1 MKWLSGAKT
10 WFLAQSAAIKTLLCV
25 VCLAV
30 VAGIGTAVYFGVRSG
45 ADADEDMYMVSVDDP
60 VISQED
66 TKPTPTPEQPS
77 EEKDQDEET
86 DAPEGDEVQE
96 EAEEEEPFVNTTGK
110 LINGNFKEGL
120 KGFEVYAYYPDDISY
135 TVDPKTGLSISI
147 AHTGEED
154 WHVQLKQGG
163 IKLQNGSWYQLT
175 LDAKSDLARDI
186 ICTMQRNGI
195 EDDVWTAYSPSQ
207 HLSLTKSWKTFNI
220 YFQMTEKTDS
230 DSVFNLSMGAV
241 DGKVI
246 AKQHTV
252 SVRNISLKKL
262 DDTWLSALR
271 QGENLIGN
279 NNFAYQDILWETT
292 IVSPGEAKATFE
304 EGKAVFDI
312 KNPGQLDWNVQLK
325 QSGIRLEQGKG
336 YRLTFQASSTVA
348 RTIKIGFMDK
358 DFVNWY
364 GGADVTLSGGAEQTV
379 MVEFYM
385 DKATNPDAVMMVSM
399 GKMENQDTPASV
411 ITLSQFK
418 LVNAAVS
425 PASSG
430 GYGVAFNPITNLTD
444 GWFVYDHE
452 DTHVSSCTV
461 DGENGFKIDINDT
474 GTEDWHVQL
483 QKKNVALEKGK
494 WYQISFEAK
503 SSLDRA
509 LLYMLQRDGAA
520 DEVWTTYSNAEQGKI
535 TLNGEWQTFTQ
546 TFHMLSDSD
555 NAAIF
560 NISMG
565 SINGTRIAQQHSVWV
580 RNIRLVETVEPQKEP
595 VKVGEEMV
603 AGFKDSGSSWQANAG
618 AAANSYSYEGDR
630 IVFDIQDPGVND
642 YDVQLTYPGLTLEK
656 GCTYQIS
663 LQAEATQARTIK
675 IGILGPDLNY
685 LWYGGEDIKLN
696 GPVVSAGTRTSG
708 NGLFLVSETGN
719 NYTIEFTMSQ
729 ETDYNATLAISMGKI
744 ETEDTPPCKI
754 TLGEISMKKT
764 AEASETGEPSTAPPV
779 TTLTDGWVL
788 NDNEGTHTVKSSVDG
803 ENGYKIEI
811 RDTGTQEWHIQLQKT
826 GWKMEQGK
834 QYTVTL
840 EAKSTL
846 PRSIVYLVQENGGA
860 YTSYS
865 GDGTINLTDEWQ
877 TFTQTFEMTAETDQ
891 NAVFNISMGTSETA
905 RIKEPHTIWIRN
917 LNVEEAA
924 GQEEGSAEPDENLL
938 KNGTFADGSSWSIG
952 SEVSEGASIQYTGN
966 QAVVKVTD
974 PGNEIWDVQ
983 LKQDGLTLEQGCTYV
998 LTFEASSTV
1007 DRTIKVAFQ
1016 LPDNTWYGGTD
1027 VVLTDTMESKRL
1039 EFTVEKDTSSEII
1052 MQIQMGKTGD
1062 DLTLPHTITLTN
1074 FSLKKVQ

>member
-135 TVDPKTGLSISI
+135 TVDPKTGLSVNI

-399 GKMENQDTPASV
+399 GKLENQDTPH
-411 ITLSQFK
+411 L
-418 LVNAAVS
+418 
-425 PASSG
+425 
-430 GYGVAFNPITNLTD
+430 
-444 GWFVYDHE
+444 
-452 DTHVSSCTV
+452 
-461 DGENGFKIDINDT
+461 
-474 GTEDWHVQL
+474 
-483 QKKNVALEKGK
+483 
-494 WYQISFEAK
+494 
-503 SSLDRA
+503 
-509 LLYMLQRDGAA
+509 
-520 DEVWTTYSNAEQGKI
+520 
-535 TLNGEWQTFTQ
+535 
-546 TFHMLSDSD
+546 
-555 NAAIF
+555 
-560 NISMG
+560 
-565 SINGTRIAQQHSVWV
+565 
-580 RNIRLVETVEPQKEP
+580 
-595 VKVGEEMV
+595 
-603 AGFKDSGSSWQANAG
+603 
-618 AAANSYSYEGDR
+618 
-630 IVFDIQDPGVND
+630 
-642 YDVQLTYPGLTLEK
+642 
-656 GCTYQIS
+656 
-663 LQAEATQARTIK
+663 
-675 IGILGPDLNY
+675 
-685 LWYGGEDIKLN
+685 
-696 GPVVSAGTRTSG
+696 
-708 NGLFLVSETGN
+708 
-719 NYTIEFTMSQ
+719 
-729 ETDYNATLAISMGKI
+729 
-744 ETEDTPPCKI
+744 
-754 TLGEISMKKT
+754 
-764 AEASETGEPSTAPPV
+764 
-779 TTLTDGWVL
+779 
-788 NDNEGTHTVKSSVDG
+788 
-803 ENGYKIEI
+803 
-811 RDTGTQEWHIQLQKT
+811 
-826 GWKMEQGK
+826 
-834 QYTVTL
+834 
-840 EAKSTL
+840 
-846 PRSIVYLVQENGGA
+846 
-860 YTSYS
+860 
-865 GDGTINLTDEWQ
+865 
-877 TFTQTFEMTAETDQ
+877 
-891 NAVFNISMGTSETA
+891 
-905 RIKEPHTIWIRN
+905 
-917 LNVEEAA
+917 
-924 GQEEGSAEPDENLL
+924 
-938 KNGTFADGSSWSIG
+938 
-952 SEVSEGASIQYTGN
+952 
-966 QAVVKVTD
+966 
-974 PGNEIWDVQ
+974 
-983 LKQDGLTLEQGCTYV
+983 
-998 LTFEASSTV
+998 
-1007 DRTIKVAFQ
+1007 
-1016 LPDNTWYGGTD
+1016 
-1027 VVLTDTMESKRL
+1027 
-1039 EFTVEKDTSSEII
+1039 
-1052 MQIQMGKTGD
+1052 
-1062 DLTLPHTITLTN
+1062 
-1074 FSLKKVQ
+1074 

>member
-1 MKWLSGAKT
+1 M
-10 WFLAQSAAIKTLLCV
+10 
-25 VCLAV
+25 
-30 VAGIGTAVYFGVRSG
+30 
-45 ADADEDMYMVSVDDP
+45 
-60 VISQED
+60 
-66 TKPTPTPEQPS
+66 
-77 EEKDQDEET
+77 
-86 DAPEGDEVQE
+86 
-96 EAEEEEPFVNTTGK
+96 
-110 LINGNFKEGL
+110 
-120 KGFEVYAYYPDDISY
+120 
-135 TVDPKTGLSISI
+135 
-147 AHTGEED
+147 
-154 WHVQLKQGG
+154 
-163 IKLQNGSWYQLT
+163 
-175 LDAKSDLARDI
+175 
-186 ICTMQRNGI
+186 
-195 EDDVWTAYSPSQ
+195 
-207 HLSLTKSWKTFNI
+207 
-220 YFQMTEKTDS
+220 
-230 DSVFNLSMGAV
+230 
-241 DGKVI
+241 
-246 AKQHTV
+246 
-252 SVRNISLKKL
+252 
-262 DDTWLSALR
+262 
-271 QGENLIGN
+271 
-279 NNFAYQDILWETT
+279 
-292 IVSPGEAKATFE
+292 
-304 EGKAVFDI
+304 
-312 KNPGQLDWNVQLK
+312 
-325 QSGIRLEQGKG
+325 
-336 YRLTFQASSTVA
+336 
-348 RTIKIGFMDK
+348 
-358 DFVNWY
+358 
-364 GGADVTLSGGAEQTV
+364 
-379 MVEFYM
+379 
-385 DKATNPDAVMMVSM
+385 
-399 GKMENQDTPASV
+399 

-565 SINGTRIAQQHSVWV
+565 SINGTRITQQHSVWV

-685 LWYGGEDIKLN
+685 LWYGGEDIVLN

-744 ETEDTPPCKI
+744 KTEDTPPCKI

-764 AEASETGEPSTAPPV
+764 AEVSETGEPSTA
-779 TTLTDGWVL
+779 LTDGWVL
-788 NDNEGTHTVKSSVDG
+788 NDNKGTHTVKSSVDG

-811 RDTGTQEWHIQLQKT
+811 RDTGTEEWHIQLQKT
-826 GWKMEQGK
+826 GLKMEQGK

-846 PRSIVYLVQENGGA
+846 PRSIVYLVQENGGD

-865 GDGTINLTDEWQ
+865 GDGTINLTNEWQ

-924 GQEEGSAEPDENLL
+924 GQEEGPAEPDENLL

-966 QAVVKVTD
+966 QAVVTVTD